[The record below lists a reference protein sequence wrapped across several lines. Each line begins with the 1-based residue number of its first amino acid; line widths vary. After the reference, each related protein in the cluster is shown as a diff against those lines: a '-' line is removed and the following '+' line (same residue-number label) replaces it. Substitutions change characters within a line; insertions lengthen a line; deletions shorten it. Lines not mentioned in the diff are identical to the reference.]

1 MTTLESRSPSVPARI
16 GSLLSMRLL
25 VPLLLV
31 DLAFVVVSV
40 VHEARFG
47 IDLQDPSPWALEADG
62 GYSETWGYVLQAA
75 LAVSLVVLAVL
86 SRRPVWV
93 GWAALFA
100 AALAD
105 DKLRLHENK
114 GAWLADRLGERLW
127 FPPDGFLGLRAND
140 LGEILVWGLLS
151 VVPLAVVV
159 LCLRTSDRRTRRAN
173 LGVAV
178 LVAAYVFFGGVVDQ
192 LHVLV
197 LDTPL
202 EGVMGTVEDG
212 GELVVLSVT
221 VTFVVGLL
229 GRARQARSAVPL
241 EPAAPAASASSSPA

>member
-1 MTTLESRSPSVPARI
+1 MTTQGSHSPSVLART
-16 GSLLSMRLL
+16 GSLLWVRLL
-25 VPLLLV
+25 VPLLFV
-31 DLAFVVVSV
+31 DLAFVVASV

-47 IDLQDPSPWALEADG
+47 IDVQDPSPWLLEADG
-62 GYSETWGYVLQAA
+62 GWSEVWGYCLQAT
-75 LAVSLVVLAVL
+75 LVLSLLVLAV
-86 SRRPVWV
+86 RTRHAV
-93 GWAALFA
+93 WAAWALLYA

-105 DKLRLHENK
+105 DGMRLHENK
-114 GAWLADRLGERLW
+114 GAWLAEMLGKKLW

-140 LGEILVWGLLS
+140 LGEVLVWGLLA
-151 VVPLAVVV
+151 VVPLGLVV
-159 LCLRTSDRRTRRAN
+159 LLHRRSDRWNRRGSIA
-173 LGVAV
+173 VAV

-221 VTFVVGLL
+221 VAFVAGLL
-229 GRARQARSAVPL
+229 GRARQVRSSASPGPEVL
-241 EPAAPAASASSSPA
+241 AAAASSSPA